1 MSFADLE
8 GVIAERDKRIASWR
22 TKFEVTELGLSLVVV
37 KKDKAVEALRGRE
50 VWMNSYL
57 KSCCNAMADIYHQ
70 LRVDRAD
77 PEENTTGYLF

>member
-1 MSFADLE
+1 M
-8 GVIAERDKRIASWR
+8 
-22 TKFEVTELGLSLVVV
+22 VV

-70 LRVDRAD
+70 LRVDRTD